1 LQRLTLPRRL
11 PDAMRVGKDLSELI
25 YAASANDGEPS
36 SRLAEEAARRIE
48 DDIASSGFLPGCSLG
63 SLRVL
68 SERYRVGRAVIREA
82 LGLLERRGLGKM
94 RPGPC
99 GGFILTKPRCDGV
112 ARELAQ
118 HFRTSG
124 ITLQQLLDAREAV
137 DLMVVRMAL
146 AARSRNPIPPGSS
159 AESPAT
165 EPDPLAARLQLA
177 QGAGEP
183 TLVVLVE
190 CLNQLTLDF
199 LPASAAQWVG
209 LEARH
214 AMSDVRLAV
223 QRGDLPAA
231 MVAAEGAHQ
240 ELMACMSEL
249 KQSTDRLSD
258 PSSAGGALAGNI
270 AGQLAAQIL
279 GGGSAG
285 MRLGSEWDL
294 CERFGVSRLT
304 LRRAIRLL
312 QDSGLVE
319 CRRGRGNGL
328 IARDRRAPGSIRL
341 LLAYL
346 IGEKLDPMSA
356 GTMLLQLNCFTPA
369 LAVARAGED
378 EKHKLQA
385 ALETIESD
393 ESVDRY
399 DLLRLVQRVSRLADS
414 PVIDLISRSLAA
426 YEARF
431 RATLPE
437 RLPASAHASY
447 FQLLRRLLE
456 RVTGGTAADLSWAK
470 QQSGQL
476 LVQMS
481 FSRPI

>member
-1 LQRLTLPRRL
+1 
-11 PDAMRVGKDLSELI
+11 
-25 YAASANDGEPS
+25 
-36 SRLAEEAARRIE
+36 LA
-48 DDIASSGFLPGCSLG
+48 L
-63 SLRVL
+63 
-68 SERYRVGRAVIREA
+68 
-82 LGLLERRGLGKM
+82 
-94 RPGPC
+94 
-99 GGFILTKPRCDGV
+99 
-112 ARELAQ
+112 
-118 HFRTSG
+118 
-124 ITLQQLLDAREAV
+124 
-137 DLMVVRMAL
+137 
-146 AARSRNPIPPGSS
+146 
-159 AESPAT
+159 
-165 EPDPLAARLQLA
+165 
-177 QGAGEP
+177 
-183 TLVVLVE
+183 LVE

-199 LPASAAQWVG
+199 LSANGAEGFAPEAQS
-209 LEARH
+209 
-214 AMSDVRLAV
+214 AMSDVHLAV
-223 QRGDLPAA
+223 RRGDLVAA
-231 MVAAEGAHQ
+231 MGAAERAHQ

-249 KQSTDRLSD
+249 TQASDRGSPRDPLS
-258 PSSAGGALAGNI
+258 PGGSLAGNI
-270 AGQLAAQIL
+270 AGRLAAQIV

-346 IGEKLDPMSA
+346 ISEKLDPMSA

-369 LAVARAGED
+369 LAVSRAAEE
-378 EKHKLQA
+378 EKRKLQV
-385 ALETIESD
+385 ALGKIESE

-414 PVIDLISRSLAA
+414 PVIDLVSRSLAA

-437 RLPASAHASY
+437 RLPASVHASY
-447 FQLLRRLLE
+447 FQLLRRLLQGM
-456 RVTGGTAADLSWAK
+456 TDGGSSELAWGKRESAE
-470 QQSGQL
+470 L